1 MAIPTDPYNFV
12 PGTTADAD
20 QVDARFLP
28 LYTELAGNLDLTN
41 LSTPTKNGFLKL
53 ATVADRKVA
62 FGSISTGGFG
72 GNTTL
77 TGTINHGLGLT
88 PVLVLLTP
96 GDIATF
102 AGSNSA
108 VAASAAA
115 FNSTNFSYR
124 LSTANNSGTNFGTNI
139 YWLAIG

>member
-28 LYTELAGNLDLTN
+28 LYTELAGNIDLTN

-62 FGSISTGGFG
+62 FGSLATAGWGGGTTFTGGV
-72 GNTTL
+72 T
-77 TGTINHGLGLT
+77 HALGVT
-88 PVLVLLTP
+88 PAVVLLTA

-108 VAASAAA
+108 VAASAASLTSTTFA
-115 FNSTNFSYR
+115 FR
-124 LSTANNSGTNFGTNI
+124 LSTANNSGTNLGTNL